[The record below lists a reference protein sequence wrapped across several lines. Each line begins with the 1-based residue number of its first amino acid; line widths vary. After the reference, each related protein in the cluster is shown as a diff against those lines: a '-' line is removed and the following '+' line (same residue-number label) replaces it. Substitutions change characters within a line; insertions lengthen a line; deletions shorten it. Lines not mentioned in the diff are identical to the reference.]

1 MQNTVHWY
9 RDVTFNEDKSQVRTH
24 NTRAVLAD
32 LRDLVRGAL
41 KLAGHANIAAARRSH
56 TDRDRVL
63 ALYGIT

>member
-9 RDVTFNEDKSQVRTH
+9 RGVTFNEDKSQVRTH

-41 KLAGHANIAAARRSH
+41 KLAGHANSAAARRSH
-56 TDRDRVL
+56 TDRDRFL